1 MGLQNAIKKR
11 KLNNEIKAT
20 ANPQQLQAIKTING
34 PLLIIAGPGTGKTFT
49 LINRTLNLI
58 VNHNIDPS
66 SIFLAT
72 FTEKAS
78 KELTS
83 RLSSML
89 AKYEMD
95 FNPNDMYVGTFHSIC
110 LKILKENVEKS
121 RLEKNFKVVDQ
132 FEQQYFIYNHLS
144 DFIKIKN
151 FDLFISANVWWD
163 KAAEL
168 MKVIN
173 RLQEELVN
181 YDELLKSNIISDNF
195 YGEILKIYEDLRIKN
210 NLLDFSSIQVETYKM
225 LIEHEELKEKLLNK
239 IKYIMVDEYQ
249 DTNHIQEKLSL
260 LLSSKQNNI
269 CVVGD
274 DDQAIYRFR
283 GATVRNILEF
293 QNHFNFCQKVELVNN
308 YRSNSRIVDFYNDW
322 MDVTEGRDF
331 KFEWDKYRYDK
342 KIVAAK
348 NSEFMHDA
356 VIQLSTKEPDYLN
369 QKVLEFIKNLQK
381 SGKISNLNQIAFL
394 FRSVKNEDVIQLA
407 NYLESNNIPVY
418 SPRSNMFFKRLE
430 VKAIVGCLYLLF
442 PNFVR
447 DIETSE
453 HKFAL
458 HKFLKECELEAI
470 KILKNPKYSDF
481 QKWYKRTLNDIKILD
496 VALDYAFTGIIFQML
511 SFEPFSDM
519 VKTDLNSGVYD
530 TRTAR
535 NVALLESL
543 IARFEKMY
551 NISVL
556 TKNNVY
562 GYVKKLFNTY
572 FRFLLEGGITEYEDE
587 SEYAPSNCVSF
598 MTIHQSKGMEFPI
611 VVVGSQS
618 ATPRKQYDENVE
630 NIVKEFSGRGQ
641 FEDIESTKYFDF
653 WRLYY
658 VAFSRAQSLLVMLCD
673 ASKNNE
679 PSKYFERLYKEL
691 PYDVELDKFDFEKV
705 KPTNIKNAYSFTS
718 DINVYLTCPTQYMFF
733 KELGFEPVRSGG
745 TLFGTVVHQ
754 TIEDINKKIIS
765 KEANEI
771 TEEKIKEWLDINYE
785 TASKAN
791 NSYLGE
797 KFLKAGLEQVLNYYK
812 RVKDNP
818 DLVSQSELPIT
829 LVNGDYII
837 SGKVDLVVNNKG
849 KYQLL
854 DFKTEKKP
862 NLVKDADKINRV
874 KRQLEIYTYLFEKR
888 YGIKVDGMRVYYTSE
903 LNSNPFINF
912 KKEDE
917 NIKKTI
923 KEFDNV
929 VKNIENK
936 NFESRC
942 SDLNIC
948 KNCDFRF
955 YCRRT

>member
-20 ANPQQLQAIKTING
+20 ANPQQLEAIKTIDG

-58 VNHNIDPS
+58 VNHNIDPA

-83 RLSSML
+83 RLSNML

-144 DFIKIKN
+144 DFIKIEN
-151 FDLFISANVWWD
+151 FDLFISVSAWWD

-181 YDELLKSNIISDNF
+181 YDELLKSNVVSNKF
-195 YGEILKIYEDLRIKN
+195 YGEILKTYEDLRIKN

-225 LIEHEELKEKLLNK
+225 LNEHEELKEELLKK
-239 IKYIMVDEYQ
+239 IKYVMVDEYQ

-260 LLSSKQNNI
+260 LLSGKQNNI

-293 QNHFNFCQKVELVNN
+293 QNHFRNCKKIELVNN

-322 MDVTEGRDF
+322 MEVTDGRDF
-331 KFEWDKYRYDK
+331 KFEWDKYRYNK
-342 KIVAAK
+342 RIVASK

-369 QKVLEFIKNLQK
+369 KKVLEVIKNLQK

-418 SPRSNMFFKRLE
+418 SPRSKMFFKRHE
-430 VKAIVGCLYLLF
+430 VKSIVGCLYLLF

-453 HKFAL
+453 HKFTL
-458 HKFLKECELEAI
+458 HKFLKDCELEAI
-470 KILKNPKYSDF
+470 HILKNPKYSDF
-481 QKWYKRTLNDIKILD
+481 QKWYKRTLNDLKILD

-519 VKTDLNSGVYD
+519 VKADLNSGVYD

-556 TKNNVY
+556 TKNNAY

-691 PYDVELDKFDFEKV
+691 PYEAELNKFNFEKV
-705 KPTNIKNAYSFTS
+705 KPNNLKNVYSFTS

-771 TEEKIKEWLDINYE
+771 TEDKIKEWLDINYQ

>member
-11 KLNNEIKAT
+11 KLNNDIKVT
-20 ANPQQLQAIKTING
+20 ANSQQLEAIKSIDG

-49 LINRTLNLI
+49 LINRTINLI
-58 VNHNIDPS
+58 INHNIDPT

-78 KELTS
+78 KELIS
-83 RLSSML
+83 RLSNIL
-89 AKYEMD
+89 AKFEMD
-95 FNPNDMYVGTFHSIC
+95 FNPNDMYIGTFHSIC
-110 LKILKENVEKS
+110 LKILKDHVEKS
-121 RLEKNFKVVDQ
+121 KLKKNFRVVDQ

-144 DFIKIKN
+144 EFIKIEN
-151 FDLFISANVWWD
+151 FDSFISSNVWWD
-163 KAAEL
+163 KASKL
-168 MKVIN
+168 MRVIN
-173 RLQEELVN
+173 RFQEELVD
-181 YDELLKSNIISDNF
+181 YKELLKSNIASNKF
-195 YGEILKIYEDLRIKN
+195 YGEVLKTYEALRIKN

-225 LIEHEELKEKLLNK
+225 IIEHEDLKRELLDK
-239 IKYIMVDEYQ
+239 IKYVMVDEYQ

-260 LLSSKQNNI
+260 LLSSKSNNI

-293 QNHFNFCQKVELVNN
+293 QKHFNNCKKVELVNN
-308 YRSNSRIVDFYNDW
+308 YRSNPKIVDFYNNW
-322 MDVTEGRDF
+322 MKVTEGRDF
-331 KFEWDKYRYDK
+331 KFDWDNYRYDK

-348 NSEFMHDA
+348 NSDFMHDA
-356 VIQLSTKEPDYLN
+356 VIQLSTKEHDYLCK
-369 QKVLEFIKNLQK
+369 KVLDFIKTMQN
-381 SGKISNLNQIAFL
+381 SNKISNLNQIAFL
-394 FRSVKNEDVIQLA
+394 FRSVKNEDVIHLA
-407 NYLESNNIPVY
+407 NYLESNGIPVY
-418 SPRSNMFFKRLE
+418 SPRSNMFFKRHE
-430 VKAIVGCLYLLF
+430 VQTIVGCLYLLF
-442 PNFVR
+442 PDYVR
-447 DIETSE
+447 DVQTSE
-453 HKFAL
+453 HKFSL
-458 HKFLKECELEAI
+458 YNFLKDCELEAI
-470 KILKNPKYSDF
+470 KILKNNNFSDF
-481 QKWYKRTLNDIKILD
+481 QKWFKRILNNLRIFD

-511 SFEPFSDM
+511 SFEPFSNM
-519 VKTDLNSGVYD
+519 VKTDLNKGVYD

-543 IARFEKMY
+543 IARFEKMN

-556 TKNNVY
+556 TKNNAY
-562 GYVKKLFNTY
+562 GYVKKLFGTY
-572 FRFLLEGGITEYEDE
+572 FRFLLDGGITEYEDE

-618 ATPRKQYDENVE
+618 AIPRKQYDENVE

-653 WRLYY
+653 WRLFY

-679 PSKYFERLYKEL
+679 PSKYFERIYKEI
-691 PYDVELDKFDFEKV
+691 PYNADFNKFDFENV
-705 KPTNIKNAYSFTS
+705 KPTNLKNSYSFTS

-733 KELGFEPVRSGG
+733 KELGFEPIRTGS
-745 TLFGTVVHQ
+745 TLFGTIVHQ
-754 TIEDINKKIIS
+754 TIEDINKKIIAEEE
-765 KEANEI
+765 KDI
-771 TEEKIKEWLDINYE
+771 TEEKIKEWLNINYE
-785 TASKAN
+785 TASKAT
-791 NSYLGE
+791 NSYLGVNL
-797 KFLKAGLEQVLNYYK
+797 LKAGLEQVINYYK

-818 DLVSQSELPIT
+818 NLVSQSELPIT
-829 LVNGDYII
+829 LVNGDYVI

-862 NLVKDADKINRV
+862 NLVKDADKINKV

-888 YGIKVDGMRVYYTSE
+888 YGIKIDGMRVYYTGE
-903 LNSNPFINF
+903 LSSNPFINF

-917 NIKKTI
+917 NVKKTI
-923 KEFDNV
+923 KEFNNV

-936 NFESRC
+936 NFDTRC
-942 SDLNIC
+942 NDLNVC